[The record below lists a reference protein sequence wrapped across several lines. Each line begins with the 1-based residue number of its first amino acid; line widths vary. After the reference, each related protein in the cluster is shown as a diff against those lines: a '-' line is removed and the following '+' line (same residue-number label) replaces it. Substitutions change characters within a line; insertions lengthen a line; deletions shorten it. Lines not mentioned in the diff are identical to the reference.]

1 MSKNVIVSICT
12 IIAIILLSTTLFF
25 KVNEGNA
32 AVILK
37 LGELNQSKSGRIK
50 IYKPGLHFKIPLLE
64 QVKIYDMRL
73 HTLTVDSSRVVTN
86 EQKDVIIDAYLE
98 WKISDISKFYRS
110 VAGNDNKASILLKQ
124 FLEASLRAEVG
135 KNNIQDLINNERS
148 QLMNI
153 LTNVILE
160 QSLKIGIDVVDVR
173 IKQID
178 LPNTVTES
186 IYQRMRSERNKV
198 ASAIRAEGE
207 RIAESIRAHAD
218 ANVTISISQAEK
230 NSKKI
235 KAEAD
240 AKAAQIYTNSYAKS
254 PEFYNFWRN
263 MQAYQNI
270 FIKKGND
277 TFILKPE
284 GNFFKFFKEGPD
296 LFKESSSNY
305 IKEKNTV
312 IF

>member
-1 MSKNVIVSICT
+1 MNKKMILSLCL
-12 IIAIILLSTTLFF
+12 IITLVLLSATIFF
-25 KVNEGNA
+25 KVSEGNS
-32 AVILK
+32 AVVLK
-37 LGELNQSKSGRIK
+37 LGELNHNKNGTIR
-50 IYKPGLHFKIPLLE
+50 IYKPGLHIKIPLLE
-64 QVKIYDMRL
+64 QVKTYDMRL

-98 WKISDISKFYRS
+98 WKIADISRFYRS
-110 VAGNDNKASILLKQ
+110 VAGNNNKAGILLKQ
-124 FLEASLRAEVG
+124 FLESSLRAEVG
-135 KNNIQDLINNERS
+135 KNSIQDLINNERS

-230 NSKKI
+230 NAKKI

-240 AKAAQIYTNSYAKS
+240 AKAAQIYTQSYAKS
-254 PEFYNFWRN
+254 PYFYNFWRN

-270 FIKKGND
+270 FVKKD
-277 TFILKPE
+277 SDIFILKPE
-284 GNFFKFFKEGPD
+284 GNFFKFFKENPAFLED
-296 LFKESSSNY
+296 K
-305 IKEKNTV
+305 
-312 IF
+312 